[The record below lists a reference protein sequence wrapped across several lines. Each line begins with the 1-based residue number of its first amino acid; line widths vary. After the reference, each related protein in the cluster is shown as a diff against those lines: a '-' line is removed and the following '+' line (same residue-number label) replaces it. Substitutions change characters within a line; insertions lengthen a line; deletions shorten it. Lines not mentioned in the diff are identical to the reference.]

1 MKNIELKISIDN
13 FRDII
18 KVLKK
23 IGARYNG
30 TMRQVDIYYFYK
42 NGRLKL
48 RYINNKI
55 FELIFYQRPDK
66 KIGKISNYQ
75 ILKIKPE
82 KLNFIKFVLDNTLG
96 KRSIIRKERHLWIYR
111 NTRIHLDTVHNL
123 GKFVELETVI
133 RRISLKEAK
142 KQYNRILKLLK
153 ILNTKIQKESYSDL
167 LEKNYL
173 KNNKKPSQIGLDSLM
188 MPSDLLNS
196 IQYQLKK

>member
-13 FRDII
+13 FKDII

-30 TMRQVDIYYFYK
+30 TMRQVDTYYFYK

-48 RYINNKI
+48 RDINNKI

-82 KLNFIKFVLDNTLG
+82 KLNFIKFALDDTLG
-96 KRSIIRKERHLWIYR
+96 KISTIRKKRQLWIYR

-123 GKFVELETVI
+123 GKFVEFETVI
-133 RRISLKEAK
+133 RRISFKEAK
-142 KQYNRILKLLK
+142 KEYNKLLKLLNVLNAK
-153 ILNTKIQKESYSDL
+153 IHEESYNDL
-167 LEKNYL
+167 LEKSCLSN
-173 KNNKKPSQIGLDSLM
+173 KNPRQIGLDSLR
-188 MPSDLLNS
+188 MPSDLLRS
-196 IQYQLKK
+196 IQYQLRE